1 MDFSYLDRNMAS
13 VRTRMKK
20 AADAAGREGEVLL
33 IAAAKSGTAQELC
46 YLHRNCDLTD
56 IGENRVQQL
65 LERYEVLSSEG
76 FRIHFIGHLQTNKVK
91 YIIDKVCLIHS
102 LDSERLAAEINAQ
115 ASRRGIV
122 MDVLIEVNIG
132 REENKSGVNPEDVPA
147 FFDSLARFPALRC
160 RGFMT
165 MAPNC
170 EEKEEYLKYFS
181 EISQLAVDI
190 WSKKR
195 DNKESMILSM
205 GMSGSFEQAIACG
218 ATAVRVGRTL
228 FEK

>member
-1 MDFSYLDRNMAS
+1 MDLSYLDRNIAS
-13 VRTRMKK
+13 VRMRMAE
-20 AADAAGREGEVLL
+20 AAKSAGRENDALL
-33 IAAAKSGTAQELC
+33 IAAAKSGSAEELC
-46 YLHRNCDLTD
+46 HLHRACGLTD

-65 LERYEVLSSEG
+65 LERYEVLHAEG
-76 FRIHFIGHLQTNKVK
+76 FNIHFIGHLQTNKVK
-91 YIIDKVCLIHS
+91 YIIDKVCMIHS
-102 LDSERLAAEINAQ
+102 LDSERLAAEIDAQ
-115 ASRRGIV
+115 AAKRGLV

-132 REENKSGVNPEDVPA
+132 REPNKSGVIPEDVPA
-147 FFDSLARFPALRC
+147 FFDSLARFSSLRC

-170 EEKEEYLKYFS
+170 EKKEEYLKYFS

-195 DNKESMILSM
+195 DNKERMILSM
-205 GMSGSFEQAIACG
+205 GMSGSFEQAIVCG